1 MIPIKLEKLSSKA
14 LELFADAKKAF
25 AGASSLHNRGRAM
38 AVPTSFVDEDKNLS
52 IVFVGQ
58 YSAGKSSILS
68 ILTGQKLEVGQGVTT
83 ERCNYL
89 DWNGIEV
96 VDTPGIHTAK
106 RPDHDATT
114 YQAIAE
120 ADLII
125 FVCTAE
131 GFSQNLGEHF
141 RKLLVEKGK
150 GNEMMLVFNKME
162 DSLYGNTVEGQQEF
176 FERDVKPVISPEY
189 TAEDLYITYIDTRCY
204 QDAQETKE
212 EDKRKLLEM
221 SGYPQLFENI
231 NKFVSDKKLLGKC
244 TTSLSRLEQLLF
256 DALSE
261 TNTND
266 ICVDG
271 SLKLLNEQR
280 KALVN
285 AKEHIQTAA
294 HDIIRRNTQEVRNW
308 GFDIANKLAARESLE
323 AVNKEFEEKYEQT
336 NAVYSQALKE
346 LEGVISSEFETLKKV
361 SVELEGSD
369 FAETLKSTIELKIEE
384 LKQSGDTASALHF
397 TAAGGKLAAQ
407 WLTAFATGPKAAGG
421 WSAIFKLSS
430 YSGSYAHQAV
440 LGVGHSFGVKFVPW
454 SAVKI
459 AAGIGKFAKVLG
471 VAGAFLAV
479 GLQIWDTVKGSERE
493 KELQSYR
500 NGIRNSFNEAANVIN
515 MKFDEET
522 QTWVKENILSEIEA
536 IDAQMFEIEGE
547 ITRTH
552 EIDTYGSLLT
562 RTQTLIKEVRQ
573 AI

>member
-1 MIPIKLEKLSSKA
+1 MIPMKLEKLSSTA

-25 AGASSLHNRGRAM
+25 AGASSLRNRGRAM
-38 AVPTSFVDEDKNLS
+38 AVPTSFVDEDKKLS

-68 ILTGQKLEVGQGVTT
+68 ILTGKQLEVGQGVTT

-96 VDTPGIHTAK
+96 IDTPGIHTAK
-106 RPDHDATT
+106 RPDHDAIT
-114 YQAIAE
+114 YRAIAE

-204 QDAQETKE
+204 QDAQEAQDK
-212 EDKRKLLEM
+212 DKRKLLEM

-271 SLKLLNEQR
+271 ALKLLNEQR

-308 GFDIANKLAARESLE
+308 GFDVANKLLYTRESTE
-323 AVNKEFEEKYEQT
+323 AVNREIEEKSEQT
-336 NAVYSQALKE
+336 TEIYAQAVKE
-346 LEGVISSEFETLKKV
+346 LEGLISSEFEILKKV
-361 SVELEGSD
+361 SVELESSD
-369 FAETLKSTIELKIEE
+369 FAETLKSNIVQKIEA
-384 LKQSGDTASALHF
+384 LKNAVNTTDTMHNVALGVVGSAL
-397 TAAGGKLAAQ
+397 
-407 WLTAFATGPKAAGG
+407 WLVKFAEELNASTEGVNAVL
-421 WSAIFKLSS
+421 KLSS
-430 YSGSYAHQAV
+430 FTEIVSPQVSASLVKTFFGSANLGKVASGV
-440 LGVGHSFGVKFVPW
+440 
-454 SAVKI
+454 
-459 AAGIGKFAKVLG
+459 KVLG
-471 VAGAFLAV
+471 VAGIICAFGTLA
-479 GLQIWDTVKGSERE
+479 WDMVKGAERE
-493 KELQSYR
+493 KKLLDCR
-500 NGIRNSFNEAANVIN
+500 NDIRNAFNNTAKAIN
-515 MKFDEET
+515 LKFDGEM
-522 QTWVKENILSEIEA
+522 QTWIKENILSEIEA
-536 IDAQMFEIEGE
+536 IDAQIFEIEGE

-552 EIDTYGSLLT
+552 EIDTYRSLQT

>member
-1 MIPIKLEKLSSKA
+1 MIPIKLEKLSSTA

-25 AGASSLHNRGRAM
+25 AGASSLRNRGRAM
-38 AVPTSFVDEDKNLS
+38 AVPTSFVDEDKKLS

-68 ILTGQKLEVGQGVTT
+68 ILTGKQLEVGQGVTT

-96 VDTPGIHTAK
+96 IDTLSIHTAK
-106 RPDHDATT
+106 RPDHDAIT
-114 YQAIAE
+114 YRAIAE

-204 QDAQETKE
+204 QDAQEAQD

-308 GFDIANKLAARESLE
+308 GFDVANKLLSTRESTE
-323 AVNKEFEEKYEQT
+323 AVNREIEEKSEQT
-336 NAVYSQALKE
+336 TEIYAQAVKE
-346 LEGVISSEFETLKKV
+346 LEGVISSEFEILKKV
-361 SVELEGSD
+361 SVELESSD
-369 FAETLKSTIELKIEE
+369 FAETLKSNIVQKIEA
-384 LKQSGDTASALHF
+384 LKNAGNTTDTMRSAAWGAVGSAL
-397 TAAGGKLAAQ
+397 
-407 WLTAFATGPKAAGG
+407 WLVKVAEELNASTEGVNAVL
-421 WSAIFKLSS
+421 KLSS
-430 YSGSYAHQAV
+430 FTDIALPQVSASLVKTFFGSANSGKVASGFAV
-440 LGVGHSFGVKFVPW
+440 
-454 SAVKI
+454 
-459 AAGIGKFAKVLG
+459 AGKVLG
-471 VAGAFLAV
+471 VVGIIFVFGTLA
-479 GLQIWDTVKGSERE
+479 WDKVKGAERE
-493 KELQSYR
+493 KKLLDCR
-500 NGIRNSFNEAANVIN
+500 NDIRNAFNNTAKAIN
-515 MKFDEET
+515 LKFDGEM
-522 QTWVKENILSEIEA
+522 QTWIKENILSEIEA
-536 IDAQMFEIEGE
+536 IDAQIFEIEGE

-552 EIDTYGSLLT
+552 EIDTYRSLQT

>member
-1 MIPIKLEKLSSKA
+1 MIPIKLEKLSSTA

-25 AGASSLHNRGRAM
+25 AGASSLRNRGRAM
-38 AVPTSFVDEDKNLS
+38 AVPTSFVDEDKKLS

-68 ILTGQKLEVGQGVTT
+68 ILTGKQLEVGQGVTT

-96 VDTPGIHTAK
+96 IDTLGIHTAK
-106 RPDHDATT
+106 RPDHDAIT
-114 YQAIAE
+114 YQAIA
-120 ADLII
+120 
-125 FVCTAE
+125 
-131 GFSQNLGEHF
+131 
-141 RKLLVEKGK
+141 
-150 GNEMMLVFNKME
+150 
-162 DSLYGNTVEGQQEF
+162 QEF

-204 QDAQETKE
+204 QDAQEAQD

-308 GFDIANKLAARESLE
+308 GFDVANKLLSTRESTE
-323 AVNKEFEEKYEQT
+323 AVNREIEEKSEQT
-336 NAVYSQALKE
+336 TEIYAQAVKE
-346 LEGVISSEFETLKKV
+346 LEGVISSEFEILKKV
-361 SVELEGSD
+361 SVELESSD
-369 FAETLKSTIELKIEE
+369 FAETLKSNIVQKIEA
-384 LKQSGDTASALHF
+384 LKNAGNTTDTMRSAALGAVGSAL
-397 TAAGGKLAAQ
+397 
-407 WLTAFATGPKAAGG
+407 WLVKFAEELNASTEGVNAVL
-421 WSAIFKLSS
+421 KLSS
-430 YSGSYAHQAV
+430 FADIALPQVSASLVKTFFGSAN
-440 LGVGHSFGVKFVPW
+440 LGKVAPGFGV
-454 SAVKI
+454 
-459 AAGIGKFAKVLG
+459 AGKVLG
-471 VAGAFLAV
+471 VVGIIFVFGTLA
-479 GLQIWDTVKGSERE
+479 WDKVKGAERE
-493 KELQSYR
+493 KKLLDCR
-500 NGIRNSFNEAANVIN
+500 NDIRNAFNNTAKAIN
-515 MKFDEET
+515 LKFDGEM
-522 QTWVKENILSEIEA
+522 QTWIKENILSEIEA
-536 IDAQMFEIEGE
+536 IDAQIFEIEGE

-552 EIDTYGSLLT
+552 EIDTYQSLLT